1 MTNKID
7 REDMLALTRRM
18 NVARSSFTR
27 IAGCY
32 VDKDGDFD
40 GSFNVNFLKLSAA
53 EKKKNIEL
61 AKVVPFAATN
71 VNLKRY
77 EFADADRR
85 PGTVWQLLM
94 AIRECGLK
102 NDALMDSFYDL
113 VMENYKSRRPYA
125 VYIFHDRYDI
135 PAKAADKERLG
146 ESEAVFE
153 YLIAVILV
161 AGCIA
166 CLVLINVSAVFA
178 ENIPDVQ
185 AFSVFISSAF
195 YLVGSGCTAP
205 DKIFLKSHSVIP
217 FSIMCDHSIFTFA

>member
-102 NDALMDSFYDL
+102 NDALRS
-113 VMENYKSRRPYA
+113 EERR
-125 VYIFHDRYDI
+125 
-135 PAKAADKERLG
+135 
-146 ESEAVFE
+146 
-153 YLIAVILV
+153 
-161 AGCIA
+161 
-166 CLVLINVSAVFA
+166 
-178 ENIPDVQ
+178 
-185 AFSVFISSAF
+185 
-195 YLVGSGCTAP
+195 
-205 DKIFLKSHSVIP
+205 
-217 FSIMCDHSIFTFA
+217 

>member
-153 YLIAVILV
+153 YLICVICPLADEYEPGEPECGFLFQAYTDGGADLNHV
-161 AGCIA
+161 
-166 CLVLINVSAVFA
+166 AVFQKDA
-178 ENIPDVQ
+178 DRPHLE
-185 AFSVFISSAF
+185 
-195 YLVGSGCTAP
+195 LVR
-205 DKIFLKSHSVIP
+205 
-217 FSIMCDHSIFTFA
+217 SILRVK

>member
-1 MTNKID
+1 MIN

-40 GSFNVNFLKLSAA
+40 GSFNVNFLKLSNG

-61 AKVVPFAATN
+61 AKAVPFAATN

-77 EFADADRR
+77 EFADEDRR

-113 VMENYKSRRPYA
+113 VMEHYKSRRGYA
-125 VYIFHDRYDI
+125 VYVFHDRYDI
-135 PAKAADKERLG
+135 PAKASDKERLG
-146 ESEAVFE
+146 ESEEMFP
-153 YLIAVILV
+153 YLICAV
-161 AGCIA
+161 C
-166 CLVLINVSAVFA
+166 
-178 ENIPDVQ
+178 P
-185 AFSVFISSAF
+185 
-195 YLVGSGCTAP
+195 LVGEYEPGNPICGFLFPAFVDRSGDLERVDIYAERAAWG
-205 DKIFLKSHSVIP
+205 DRIA
-217 FSIMCDHSIFTFA
+217 SILGAKGRKFRCGL

>member
-32 VDKDGDFD
+32 VDKDGDFE
-40 GSFNVNFLKLSAA
+40 GSFNVNFLKLSSG

-61 AKVVPFAATN
+61 AKAVPFAATN
-71 VNLKRY
+71 VNLKCY
-77 EFADADRR
+77 EFTDEDRR

-94 AIRECGLK
+94 ALRECGLK

-113 VMENYKSRRPYA
+113 VMEHYKSRRPYA
-125 VYIFHDRYDI
+125 VYVFHDRYDI
-135 PAKAADKERLG
+135 PVKGADKERLG

-153 YLIAVILV
+153 YLICVICPL
-161 AGCIA
+161 AEEYEPGMPECGFLFPA
-166 CLVLINVSAVFA
+166 FNVRT
-178 ENIPDVQ
+178 EDPDYIDIYQ
-185 AFSVFISSAF
+185 SN
-195 YLVGSGCTAP
+195 P
-205 DKIFLKSHSVIP
+205 DLPKNDLLKILQL
-217 FSIMCDHSIFTFA
+217 CD

>member
-135 PAKAADKERLG
+135 PAKAADKEL
-146 ESEAVFE
+146 S
-153 YLIAVILV
+153 LIHI
-161 AGCIA
+161 
-166 CLVLINVSAVFA
+166 
-178 ENIPDVQ
+178 
-185 AFSVFISSAF
+185 
-195 YLVGSGCTAP
+195 
-205 DKIFLKSHSVIP
+205 
-217 FSIMCDHSIFTFA
+217 